1 VELFLVV
8 AAGVLERVDFFEFE
22 VERGEQVVSA
32 NGDAVVSVVR
42 VRLVARVERRDLLI
56 ASLEDFDG
64 GERVECVVE
73 EGGCGPEVVS
83 GRLVEHAH
91 ERGWR
96 AGRDKCLGGWRGRVR
111 AVCLYECC
119 VVSGAEQ

>member
-1 VELFLVV
+1 L
-8 AAGVLERVDFFEFE
+8 
-22 VERGEQVVSA
+22 
-32 NGDAVVSVVR
+32 
-42 VRLVARVERRDLLI
+42 
-56 ASLEDFDG
+56 
-64 GERVECVVE
+64 E